1 MTMNSPLSAKKPEID
16 ERPRVLYLDDDDA
29 NLVTFRANF
38 RDQFE
43 VFTSNNPVEA
53 YNLINEHKIQIAITD
68 HNMPSMSGVEFLESI
83 AQDYPDVQR
92 ILLTG
97 YTELVPVME
106 AVNKGKVFRI
116 LTKPFNMKEISRM
129 VTEAWDQCK
138 VVFEKEKLIHQLKR
152 QNQQF
157 EFILRQRLLS

>member
-1 MTMNSPLSAKKPEID
+1 MTLHYSPNNSGAEIS
-16 ERPRVLYLDDDDA
+16 EIPRVLYLDDDQG
-29 NLVTFRANF
+29 NLDSFRANF
-38 RDQFE
+38 RNEFDIFIA
-43 VFTSNNPVEA
+43 TTPVEA
-53 YNLINEHKIQIAITD
+53 YNLIESEGIQIVITD

-83 AQDYPDVQR
+83 SRDYPYVQR

-97 YTELVPVME
+97 YTDLIPVVE

-116 LTKPFNMKEISRM
+116 MTKPFNMSEISKM
-129 VTEAWDQCK
+129 VSEAWEQCK
-138 VVFEKEKLIHQLKR
+138 DMFEKERTIQLLTR

>member
-1 MTMNSPLSAKKPEID
+1 MTMQFQSTQKKMELG
-16 ERPRVLYLDDDDA
+16 EKPRVLYLDDDES

-38 RDQFE
+38 RNEFE
-43 VFTSNNPVEA
+43 VFTSSNPVEA
-53 YNLINEHKIQIAITD
+53 YNMINDQGIEIVITD

-83 AQDYPDVQR
+83 SQDYPNVQR

-97 YTELVPVME
+97 FTELVPVME
-106 AVNKGKVFRI
+106 AVNKGRVFRI
-116 LTKPFNMKEISRM
+116 LTKPFNMKEISKM
-129 VTEAWDQCK
+129 VREAWEQCRI
-138 VVFEKEKLIHQLKR
+138 VLEKEKTINQLMR